1 MWEYNR
7 FEFKFKI
14 IKELID
20 ELNKIGTENWEV
32 IYYKETK
39 PPKFGG
45 DWITVIIVKRLK
57 PA

>member
-32 IYYKETK
+32 IYYQETK